1 MYELYFT
8 RRAEKDKKL
17 LKDASLDKK
26 TRALLDLIAINP
38 YENPPRYEKLAG
50 DLKGYYSRR
59 INAQHR
65 LDYKV
70 DDEQRVIKILS
81 MWSHYE

>member
-8 RRAEKDKKL
+8 KRAEKDKKF
-17 LKDASLDKK
+17 LKDANLDKK
-26 TRALLDLIAINP
+26 TRALLDLITISP
-38 YENPPRYEKLAG
+38 YENPPRYEKLVG
-50 DLKGYYSRR
+50 DLKGCYSRR

-65 LDYKV
+65 LVYKV
-70 DDEQRVIKILS
+70 DDEKRVIKILS